1 MFLLVYLCNNKKNMD
16 MIKRLLL
23 LVFTVSA
30 LYTCSESDD
39 NNSGSSSDNF
49 DRQLMLTNWADNIII
64 PALQDLSSDLSVLI
78 TDKDAFIASPDDA
91 SLNQLRVSWL
101 KAYKT
106 WQYVE
111 MFNIGK
117 AEEILYGFQM
127 NVYPTNINDIQANI
141 SADSYDLSNVN
152 NHDAVGFPAVDYMIY
167 GLRATDQEILNA
179 YSSEPNFEDNASYLS
194 ALINQ
199 MDALTMTV
207 LNDWTT
213 SYRDVFV
220 NSTSNT
226 ATSATNK
233 LTNDFVFYYEKGLRA
248 NKFGI
253 PAGVFSSSPLKTK
266 VEAFYNKD
274 VSKML
279 SLSALDAVKDFFNG
293 VAYNSTATGESFSA
307 YLQYLNTINSD
318 ASLNEIINTTF
329 NIAQTKIEGLDD
341 NLARQVETD
350 NTKMLEAYDALQDA
364 VVLLKVDMIQSMN
377 ISIDYVDADG
387 D

>member
-1 MFLLVYLCNNKKNMD
+1 MD

-64 PALQDLSSDLSVLI
+64 PALEDLSSDLSVLV
-78 TDKDAFIASPDDA
+78 TDKDAFVASPDES
-91 SLNQLRVSWL
+91 SLSQLRLSWL
-101 KAYKT
+101 EAYKT

-117 AEEILYGFQM
+117 AEEINYGFQM
-127 NVYPTNINDIQANI
+127 NVYPTNIVDIQNNI
-141 SADSYDLSNVN
+141 NSDSYDLSNVN
-152 NHDAVGFPAVDYMIY
+152 NNDAVGFPALDYMLY
-167 GLRATDQEILNA
+167 GLGSTDQEILNA

-199 MDALTMTV
+199 MDALTNTV

-220 NSTSNT
+220 NSTANT

-233 LTNDFVFYYEKGLRA
+233 LTNDFIFYYEKGLRA

-253 PAGVFSSSPLKTK
+253 PAGVFSSTPLETK

-279 SLSALDAVKDFFNG
+279 SLSALDAVQDFFNG
-293 VAYNSTATGESFSA
+293 VAYNASTSGESLNS
-307 YLQYLNTINSD
+307 YLEYLNTINSG
-318 ASLNEIINTTF
+318 SNLNTIITNKFSAAEI
-329 NIAQTKIEGLDD
+329 KIQGLDD
-341 NLARQVETD
+341 NLGLQVTMD
-350 NTKMLEAYDALQDA
+350 NTKMLEAYDALQEA
-364 VVLLKVDMIQSMN
+364 VVLLKVDMIQAMN

>member
-1 MFLLVYLCNNKKNMD
+1 
-16 MIKRLLL
+16 MIKKLVL
-23 LVFTVSA
+23 LVFAVSA

-64 PALQDLSSDLSVLI
+64 PAYEDLSSDLSVLV
-78 TDKDAFIASPDDA
+78 TDKDAFVASPDES
-91 SLNQLRVSWL
+91 SLSQLRLSWL
-101 KAYKT
+101 EAYKT

-117 AEEILYGFQM
+117 AEEINYGFQM
-127 NVYPTNINDIQANI
+127 NVYPTNVVDIQNNI
-141 SADSYDLSNVN
+141 NSDSYDLSNVN
-152 NHDAVGFPAVDYMIY
+152 NNDAVGFPALDYMLY

-179 YSSEPNFEDNASYLS
+179 YSIEPNFEDNASYLS

-199 MDALTMTV
+199 MDALTNTV

-220 NSTSNT
+220 NSTANT

-233 LTNDFVFYYEKGLRA
+233 LTNDFIFYYEKGLRA

-253 PAGVFSSSPLKTK
+253 PAGVFSSTPLETK

-279 SLSALDAVKDFFNG
+279 SLSALDAVQGFFNG
-293 VAYNSTATGESFSA
+293 DGYNASTSNESLSS
-307 YLQYLNTINSD
+307 YLEYLNTINSGS
-318 ASLNEIINTTF
+318 SLNTIITNKFNAAEI
-329 NIAQTKIEGLDD
+329 KIQGLDD
-341 NLARQVETD
+341 NLGLQVTMD

-364 VVLLKVDMIQSMN
+364 VVLLKVDMIQAMN

>member
-1 MFLLVYLCNNKKNMD
+1 MFLLFYLYNKKID
-16 MIKRLLL
+16 MIKKLVL
-23 LVFTVSA
+23 LVITVSA

-64 PALQDLSSDLSVLI
+64 PALEDLSSDLSVLV
-78 TDKDAFIASPDDA
+78 TDKDAFVASPDES
-91 SLNQLRVSWL
+91 SLSQLRLSWL
-101 KAYKT
+101 EAYKT

-117 AEEILYGFQM
+117 AEEINYGFQM
-127 NVYPTNINDIQANI
+127 NVYPTNVVDIQNNI
-141 SADSYDLSNVN
+141 NSDSYDLSNVN
-152 NHDAVGFPAVDYMIY
+152 NNDAVGFPALDYMLY
-167 GLRATDQEILNA
+167 GLGSTDQEILNA

-199 MDALTMTV
+199 MDALTNTV

-220 NSTSNT
+220 NSTANT

-233 LTNDFVFYYEKGLRA
+233 LTNDFIFYYEKGLRA

-253 PAGVFSSSPLKTK
+253 PAGVFSSTPLETK

-279 SLSALDAVKDFFNG
+279 SLNALSAVQGFFNG
-293 VAYNSTATGESFSA
+293 VGYNASTSNESLSS
-307 YLQYLNTINSD
+307 YLEYLNTINSGS
-318 ASLNEIINTTF
+318 SLNTIIANKFNAAEI
-329 NIAQTKIEGLDD
+329 KIQGLDD
-341 NLARQVETD
+341 NLGLQVTMD

-364 VVLLKVDMIQSMN
+364 VVLLKVDMIQAMN